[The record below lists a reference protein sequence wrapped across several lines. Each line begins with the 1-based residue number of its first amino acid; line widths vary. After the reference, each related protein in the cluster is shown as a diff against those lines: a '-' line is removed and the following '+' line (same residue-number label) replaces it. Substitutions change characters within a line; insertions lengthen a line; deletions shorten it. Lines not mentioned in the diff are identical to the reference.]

1 MSSSFSSRLIVRT
14 IAGAF
19 VAAATFSVGGGALA
33 EQPTMSTTR
42 AQVLAELAEAKRTG
56 DLVWTYGGTMKKL
69 NEFFPNNYPRK
80 TEGPG
85 MTREQVLAELAEAKR
100 TGEFVVTQGSTTKK
114 LNEFYPNSYPAK
126 VTTSGLTREQVL
138 AELAEAKRTGEFVV
152 TQGSTTKKLNEFFP
166 NAYPK
171 NS

>member
-85 MTREQVLAELAEAKR
+85 MTREQVLAELAEARR
-100 TGEFVVTQGSTTKK
+100 TGEIVSTDGGKK
-114 LNEFYPNSYPAK
+114 LNEISPHSYPPKSA
-126 VTTSGLTREQVL
+126 SSAMTREQVL
-138 AELAEAKRTGEFVV
+138 AELEEAKRTGELV
-152 TQGSTTKKLNEFFP
+152 STSGGTMKKLNEFFP
-166 NAYPK
+166 SAYPK
-171 NS
+171 GS

>member
-14 IAGAF
+14 IAGAL
-19 VAAATFSVGGGALA
+19 VATATFSVGGGALA

-85 MTREQVLAELAEAKR
+85 MTREQVLAELAEARR
-100 TGEFVVTQGSTTKK
+100 TGEIVSTDGGKK
-114 LNEFYPNSYPAK
+114 LNEISPHSYPPKSA
-126 VTTSGLTREQVL
+126 SSAMTREQVL
-138 AELAEAKRTGEFVV
+138 AELEEAKRTGELV
-152 TQGSTTKKLNEFFP
+152 STSGGTMKKLNEFFP
-166 NAYPK
+166 SAYPK
-171 NS
+171 GS